1 MGANEKMKISKFKF
15 FLNTLR
21 DKGLYRTTKILIS
34 SYFKVNKFIV
44 FYKNL
49 EKPFNYPTKDSS
61 NYDSSI
67 EFVKISLKD
76 LNMLRKKEKQK
87 PVQFYCDISFK
98 STTPFVALING
109 KIAAIT
115 WGVDPG
121 EYSNFLE
128 LEQGDV
134 ELHYTL
140 VLSEFEGKGLS
151 MLLKS
156 FAIKNYIKE
165 NRKRMF
171 AVTNVN
177 NIANY
182 KLMIRL
188 GFEPV
193 EVLTHFAFN
202 KPKATLKYVK

>member
-1 MGANEKMKISKFKF
+1 MKISKFKF

-21 DKGLYRTTKILIS
+21 DKGAYRTIKIIIS
-34 SYFKVNKFIV
+34 SYFKMNKFIV

-49 EKPFNYPTKDSS
+49 EKPFNGATHDSS
-61 NYDSSI
+61 NDLSNDSSI

-76 LNMLRKKEKQK
+76 LNMLRKKEKQQ

-121 EYSNFLE
+121 EYSNFLN
-128 LEQGDV
+128 LEKGDV